1 MGSGATHHNEGNP
14 VFKIDET
21 EDIRA
26 LAVQPKIADRKTGE
40 QKIDRVSN
48 LPVWSVSALK
58 MSDDPLEKPEL
69 ITVSITSR
77 TEPEVVPLAT
87 GFEGLEVGNYAIPS
101 DGGGIQAAGLFFRAS
116 ALVALEA

>member
-1 MGSGATHHNEGNP
+1 M
-14 VFKIDET
+14 FKIDET
-21 EDIRA
+21 EDIRV

-69 ITVSITSR
+69 ITVSVTSR

-87 GFEGLEVGNYAIPS
+87 GFEGLEVGNYAIPG

-116 ALVALEA
+116 GLVELQA

>member
-1 MGSGATHHNEGNP
+1 M
-14 VFKIDET
+14 FKIDES

-26 LAVQPKIADRKTGE
+26 LSFQPKVADRKTGE
-40 QKIDRVSN
+40 QKVDRASN

-69 ITVSITSR
+69 ITVSIVSR
-77 TEPEVVPLAT
+77 VEPEIVPLAT
-87 GFEGLEVGNYAIPS
+87 GFEGLEVGNYAIPG

-116 ALVALEA
+116 GLVELQA